1 MIGNQHF
8 MKENE
13 LSRVGKV
20 TTVLFIFVVAISA
33 IGNIYHG
40 HVKHPSAFFVVLLGF
55 VVFTVAKLPVILHKK
70 LISFGSSLMT
80 ENMANVYRLGY
91 WLMIVGLLF
100 TFV

>member
-13 LSRVGKV
+13 LSRIGKFAIV
-20 TTVLFIFVVAISA
+20 SFIIVVAISA
-33 IGNIYHG
+33 IGNIYNG
-40 HVKHPSAFFVVLLGF
+40 HVKHPSAFWVVLLGF
-55 VVFTVAKLPVILHKK
+55 VLFTVAKVPVILHKRF
-70 LISFGSSLMT
+70 ISFGSSLMT